1 MARWPAWLARA
12 RPAWTRRRG
21 ASNPHVELAGLIRD
35 GDTRSPRYVALCV
48 QVGLF
53 DRALEAAG
61 GLDALC
67 TDRAHAAAYAAAHG
81 DVALAGDLLARVGS
95 GPAALDAVRRIWHLV
110 PDAAARWLAAA
121 DPQHPALAGLRAAAG
136 LPDDGRAP
144 RAPRQALERAE
155 QALWLANRAD
165 DAAGQLAGL
174 NAAFEALGQAPVR
187 LRAGDG
193 PLSVGRLGGLDT
205 PAEAGAA
212 ARRVSVVMT
221 SFDSAGLVGAAMR
234 SVLYQTWPDL
244 ELIVVDD
251 ASTDASWHEI
261 QALARADRRV
271 VPVRLARNAGTYAA
285 KNVGLQR
292 ATGELVAFQDADDWA
307 HPQRLEDIVRALQV
321 PGVLAVSGHYVR
333 LDDRGRFVSP
343 RLHPLIRWTP
353 NALGFR
359 REPVLARIGYFDEN
373 RFGSDSEYVARL
385 RAAFGEAAHRKLPG
399 LAFVASHR
407 EGSLMTGAAYGP
419 GRSGHSSVRRAF
431 EAWWSERLLG
441 RLVAG
446 EPLRLAPG
454 ERTGFVVPGPP
465 VS

>member
-1 MARWPAWLARA
+1 VLP
-12 RPAWTRRRG
+12 
-21 ASNPHVELAGLIRD
+21 NPHVELAGRVRE
-35 GDTRSPRYVALCV
+35 GDQRSPRYVALCV

-53 DRALEAAG
+53 DRAVAACG
-61 GLDALC
+61 GLAAYCADPV
-67 TDRAHAAAYAAAHG
+67 RAAAYAAAHG
-81 DVALAGDLLARVGS
+81 DAALAGELLARVGS
-95 GPAALDAVRRIWHLV
+95 GPAALDAVRRVWHLV
-110 PDAAARWLAAA
+110 PDAAARWLATA
-121 DPQHPALAGLRAAAG
+121 DPRHPALAALREAAG
-136 LPDDGRAP
+136 LPPDAEVVVRP
-144 RAPRQALERAE
+144 PRQPVERAE
-155 QALWLANRAD
+155 QALAQVRGASAAAD
-165 DAAGQLAGL
+165 QLAGL
-174 NAAFEALGQAPVR
+174 NAAFEALGQAPVP

-193 PLSVGRLGGLDT
+193 PLSIARLGSLDT
-205 PAEAGAA
+205 PAGAGAPA
-212 ARRVSVVMT
+212 TRVSVVMT

-234 SVLYQTWPDL
+234 SVLQQTWPDL

-251 ASTDASWHEI
+251 ASTDATWQEI
-261 QALARADRRV
+261 EALAREDRRI

-307 HPQRLEDIVRALQV
+307 HPQRLEDIVRALQA

-407 EGSLMTGAAYGP
+407 EGSLMTGAAYGS
-419 GRSGHSSVRRAF
+419 GRSGHSRVRRAF

-446 EPLRLAPG
+446 ESLRLAPG
-454 ERTGFVVPGPP
+454 ERTGFVVPGRPADP